1 MTEIG
6 ERFPEPEPIID
17 CKALATGSKKFL
29 PVFAAFL
36 TIASVAWVICLPAV
50 VLPKLNTWVYFP
62 LCGKAIWVP
71 EYGIAASCVCIFG
84 LLLRGLLLIPKV
96 GERKAKTGYGMYGS
110 GLGLCSGEDG
120 TPADCFMRFLFD
132 GIPLVAAIALGAYG
146 MFAVLLLNTQD
157 KRCEHYP
164 YAWWALAGGVSSFLW
179 PVLIIWQNY
188 VLRSATSSEQDRPEV
203 KEQDRPE
210 AQEQAA

>member
-17 CKALATGSKKFL
+17 CKALATGNKKCL

-36 TIASVAWVICLPAV
+36 IIASVVWVICLPAV
-50 VLPKLNTWVYFP
+50 VLPKLNTWVDFP

-71 EYGIAASCVCIFG
+71 EYGIAACCVCIFG

-96 GERKAKTGYGMYGS
+96 GERHAKTVYGKYGS
-110 GLGLCSGEDG
+110 GLGLCSDIDG
-120 TPADCFMRFLFD
+120 GPKDCLMRFLFD
-132 GIPLVAAIALGAYG
+132 GIPLVVAIALMSYG
-146 MFAVLLLNTQD
+146 MFAMLLLSSQD

-164 YAWWALAGGVSSFLW
+164 YAWWALAGGVSGLLW
-179 PVLIIWQNY
+179 PVLVVWQNY
-188 VLRSATSSEQDRPEV
+188 VLRSAISSEQDRPGVQE
-203 KEQDRPE
+203 DRPE
-210 AQEQAA
+210 VQEQAV